1 MFSPLSKFRAERH
14 GRARPALAKPLALA
28 TIVAILVAAAFPSQA
43 QFAPKIP
50 LAKLQAMFATMRAQG
65 RVNVDGPLRWGYY
78 FLDPDRA
85 KLDALAAELHAKG
98 YRLVGLAKDDRRALF
113 RLHVERIELMTAE
126 SLYARDIEL
135 ETLVRRFHVLSYD
148 GMDVGPAPAAA
159 SAASP

>member
-1 MFSPLSKFRAERH
+1 MFNLLPKFCAERH
-14 GRARPALAKPLALA
+14 DGVRPALARPLALA
-28 TIVAILVAAAFPSQA
+28 TIVAVLAAVALPAQA

-65 RVNVDGPLRWGYY
+65 RVNVDGPLRWGYF

-85 KLDALAAELHAKG
+85 KLDAIAADLRAKG
-98 YRLVGLAKDDRRALF
+98 YRVVGIARINGRNLY
-113 RLHVERIELMTAE
+113 RLHVERVELLTAE

-135 ETLVRRFHVLSYD
+135 ETLVRKFHVLSYD

-159 SAASP
+159 SAASR